1 MIEYHYT
8 EDIMTQDKIKLR
20 ELKEQDLPEI
30 KGLLYETWIEP
41 DFGDNE
47 KVADKMSMIFLYE
60 LLIRHTYS
68 KVAIYEERVI
78 GVILGRSDNT
88 YKLRYNLKYLIKTV
102 FHASSLFLTKDGRK
116 AIKEGNK
123 EGEADKQL
131 YDKVKDHTNGELV
144 LFAMDKNMKGMGI
157 GKKLLNDFYS
167 YMKKENVDTFYL
179 FTDSKCDYSFYD
191 YNGFEKKDEKEV
203 VFNNQ
208 RERYFV
214 YTKNVE

>member
-68 KVAIYEERVI
+68 KVAVYEERVI
-78 GVILGRSDNT
+78 GIILGRSDNT
-88 YKLRYNLKYLIKTV
+88 YKLRYNLKYLLKTI

-167 YMKKENVDTFYL
+167 YMKKENVDTGYL

>member
-8 EDIMTQDKIKLR
+8 EDIMAQDKIKLR

-68 KVAIYEERVI
+68 KVAVYEEKVI

-88 YKLRYNLKYLIKTV
+88 YKLRYNLKYLLKTI